1 MPAYYRSTLAEFL
14 NDDPDRVL
22 GVVVTKSADN
32 GFTDL
37 KQRQTKAW
45 QVQLEVLRQTASNLV
60 EQYTDANDWGILIEY
75 PIPRRQKRVDVVL
88 LVRDVI
94 LALEFK
100 TGEKEHQK
108 STARQVEDYALD
120 LRDFHE
126 ESRGKT
132 IVPMAVTTR
141 ATSSQPELGLRS
153 IDSVKHVVKAS
164 ETDLGEKVRWCV
176 DTYTNVGA
184 QLDAS
189 RWDNSVYRPVP
200 TIIEAAE
207 ALYAGHDVR
216 EIASSHADAK
226 NLGDTSE
233 RLVHLIQRAQQNRRK
248 ILCIVTGVPGAGKT
262 LAGLNVVH
270 DKRIRSI
277 AQGTGV
283 FLSGN
288 GPLVHIVSAAIARD
302 FKKKQLKAG
311 DAERTV
317 STFIQ
322 NVHAFIKDSLNRTVA
337 PVEHLIVFD
346 EAQRAWDTAQSAKK
360 NDRNE
365 SEPELML
372 SIMDRHHDWS
382 VIIALVGGG
391 QEINTG
397 EAGLAEWGRALL
409 KRFSH
414 WEVAASPQALASASN
429 DEMQRLFPEGDSSSI
444 VVHEEPALHLNVSLR
459 SYKAEAVSKW
469 VDAVVDGNQR
479 EAQGIITRCSDFPM
493 VLTRDLEAAR
503 AWLRQHTRGLRRCG
517 LLASSGALRLRA
529 EGIELSSGFR
539 RGDRQMYVNWF
550 LNETSDLRASNQLEV
565 AASEYECQG
574 LELDLTCICWGGDL
588 LYDQLAGWR
597 KRKFVG
603 AKWNTMNQ
611 ARDQQYLLNTY
622 RVLLTRAREGF
633 VVWVPRGDA
642 NDPTRNPEGFD
653 STAEFLKHC
662 GLKELE

>member
-14 NDDPDRVL
+14 SDDLDRVL
-22 GVVVTKSADN
+22 GVIVAKSAES
-32 GFTDL
+32 GFIDL

-45 QVQLEVLRQTASNLV
+45 QIQLEVLRETVAHLAQ
-60 EQYTDANDWGILIEY
+60 QYSDAVGWGVLIEY
-75 PIPRRQKRVDVVL
+75 PIPRRQKRIDAVL

-100 TGEKEHQK
+100 TGEQEHQK
-108 STARQVEDYALD
+108 STARQVEDYSLD

-126 ESRGKT
+126 ESHGRI
-132 IVPMAVTTR
+132 IVPIAVTTR
-141 ATSSQPELGLRS
+141 ANSSLPELGLPS
-153 IDSVKHVVKAS
+153 IDQVKHVVKAC
-164 ETDLGEKVRWCV
+164 ETDLSEKVRWCV
-176 DTYTNVGA
+176 ETYSNPGT
-184 QLDAS
+184 QLDTS

-216 EIASSHADAK
+216 EIARSHADAR

-233 RLVHLIQRAQQNRRK
+233 RLVHLIQQAQQNRRK

-270 DKRIRSI
+270 DPRIRSV
-277 AQGTGV
+277 AQGAGV

-302 FKKKQLKAG
+302 FKKKQKAG

-322 NVHAFIKDSLNRTVA
+322 NVHAFIKDSLNRAVA
-337 PVEHLIVFD
+337 PVEHLVVFD
-346 EAQRAWDTAQSAKK
+346 EAQRAWDAAQSAKK

-372 SIMDRHHDWS
+372 SIMDRHDDWS

-397 EAGLAEWGRALL
+397 EAGLGEWGRAVL
-409 KRFSH
+409 KRFTH
-414 WEVAASPQALASASN
+414 WEVAASPQAMSSVSS
-429 DEMQRLFPEGDSSSI
+429 DEMQRLFPNGHHGSI

-459 SYKAEAVSKW
+459 SYKAEAVSRW
-469 VDAVVDGNQR
+469 VDAVVDGNQL
-479 EAQGIITRCSDFPM
+479 EAQEVIKHCSDFPM
-493 VLTRDLEAAR
+493 VITRDLETAR
-503 AWLRQHTRGLRRCG
+503 AWLRQRTRGLRRCG

-529 EGIELSSGFR
+529 DGIELSSGFR

-550 LNETSDLRASNQLEV
+550 LTETSDLRASNQLEV

-588 LYDQLAGWR
+588 LYDQLAGWK

-603 AKWNTMNQ
+603 AKWNTMKR
-611 ARDQQYLLNTY
+611 ARDHQYLLNTY

-633 VVWVPRGDA
+633 IIWVPRGDA
-642 NDPTRNPEGFD
+642 NDPTRDPSGYN
-653 STAEFLKHC
+653 STAEFLKRC
-662 GLKELE
+662 GLPELD

>member
-1 MPAYYRSTLAEFL
+1 MPAYYRSTLGEFL
-14 NDDPDRVL
+14 SDDLDRVL
-22 GVVVTKSADN
+22 GVIVAKSYES

-37 KQRQTKAW
+37 RQRQTKAW
-45 QVQLEVLRQTASNLV
+45 QVQLEILRETASGLAQ
-60 EQYTDANDWGILIEY
+60 QYSDVTAWGVLIEY
-75 PIPRRQKRVDVVL
+75 PIPRRQKRVDAVL

-94 LALEFK
+94 LVLEFK

-108 STARQVEDYALD
+108 STSRQVEDYALD

-126 ESRGKT
+126 ESRGRV
-132 IVPMAVTTR
+132 IVPIAVTTR
-141 ATSSQPELGLRS
+141 AASSPPEFGLPS
-153 IDSVKHVVKAS
+153 IDQVKHVVKAS
-164 ETDLGEKVRWCV
+164 EADLNEKVRWCV
-176 DTYTNVGA
+176 DTYTNVGT
-184 QLDAS
+184 QLDAG
-189 RWDNSVYRPVP
+189 RWDNSIYRPVP

-233 RLVHLIQRAQQNRRK
+233 RLVHRIQQAQQNRTK

-270 DKRIRSI
+270 DPRIRSI
-277 AQGTGV
+277 AQGAGV

-302 FKKKQLKAG
+302 FKKKQKAG

-317 STFIQ
+317 RTFIQ
-322 NVHAFIKDSLNRTVA
+322 NVHAFVKDSLNRAVA
-337 PVEHLIVFD
+337 PVEHLVVFD
-346 EAQRAWDTAQSAKK
+346 EAQRAWDAAQSAKK
-360 NDRNE
+360 NDRTE

-372 SIMDRHHDWS
+372 SIMDRHDWS
-382 VIIALVGGG
+382 VIVALVGGG

-409 KRFSH
+409 KRFYH

-429 DEMQRLFPEGDSSSI
+429 DEMQRLFPNGHHGSI

-479 EAQGIITRCSDFPM
+479 EAQEIIKRCSDFPM

-611 ARDQQYLLNTY
+611 ARAQQYLLNTY

-653 STAEFLKHC
+653 STADFLRQC
-662 GLKELE
+662 GLKELD

>member
-14 NDDPDRVL
+14 DDDPDRVL
-22 GVVVTKSADN
+22 GVVVAKSSDN

-45 QVQLEVLRQTASNLV
+45 QVQLEVLRRTASNLV
-60 EQYTDANDWGILIEY
+60 QQYSDATDWGILIEY

-108 STARQVEDYALD
+108 STSKQVEDYALD
-120 LRDFHE
+120 LRDFHG
-126 ESRGKT
+126 ESRGRI
-132 IVPMAVTTR
+132 IVPIAVTTR
-141 ATSSQPELGLRS
+141 ATPSQPDLGLQS
-153 IDSVKHVVKAS
+153 IDQVKHVVKAS

-176 DTYTNVGA
+176 DTYANAGT
-184 QLDAS
+184 LIDAN
-189 RWDNSVYRPVP
+189 RWDHSVYRPVP

-233 RLVHLIQRAQQNRRK
+233 RLVHLIQQAQKKRRK

-270 DKRIRSI
+270 DPRIRSV
-277 AQGTGV
+277 AEGAGV

-302 FKKKQLKAG
+302 FKKKQKAG
-311 DAERTV
+311 DVERTV

-322 NVHAFIKDSLNRTVA
+322 NVHAFIKDSLIRTV
-337 PVEHLIVFD
+337 PPIEHLIVFD
-346 EAQRAWDTAQSAKK
+346 EAQRAWDAAQSSKK
-360 NDRNE
+360 NDRYE

-372 SIMDRHHDWS
+372 SIMDRHQDWS

-409 KRFSH
+409 NRFPH
-414 WEVAASPQALASASN
+414 WEVAASPEVMSSVSN
-429 DEMQRLFPEGDSSSI
+429 EAMQGLFPEGNHSSL
-444 VVHEEPALHLNVSLR
+444 VVHQEQSLHLNVSLR

-469 VDAVVDGNQR
+469 VDAVIDGDPDLAR
-479 EAQGIITRCSDFPM
+479 AIIKRCDEFPM
-493 VLTRDLEAAR
+493 ALTRDLETAR
-503 AWLRQHTRGLRRCG
+503 DWLRQHTRGMRRCG

-574 LELDLTCICWGGDL
+574 LELDFTCICWGGDL
-588 LYDQLAGWR
+588 LYDQLAGWK

-611 ARDQQYLLNTY
+611 ARDHQYLLNTY

-642 NDPTRNPEGFD
+642 NDSTRNPEGFD
-653 STAEFLKHC
+653 STAQFLKQC